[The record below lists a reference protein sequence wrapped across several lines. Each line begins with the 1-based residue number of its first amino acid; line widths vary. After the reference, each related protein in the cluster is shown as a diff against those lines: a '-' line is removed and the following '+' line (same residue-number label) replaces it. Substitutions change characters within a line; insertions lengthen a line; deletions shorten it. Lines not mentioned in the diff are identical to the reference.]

1 MDDPAKILVADD
13 DPTVRLLMRAW
24 LGKAGFEVT
33 LAMDGTEA
41 VHLFAQA
48 AYDMVMLDVHMPQ
61 SNGIDVCLTLRAQA
75 GEYLPIVIMTG
86 ADDTASVE
94 SAYRSGATDFIAKPI
109 NWALL
114 GHRAHF
120 ILRAARALSE
130 LGTAITRSKQ
140 AEADLLHSQHQLAS
154 TLKAIPDLLFEIGL
168 DGRYYSAHS
177 PRTDLMAAPVEEFLH
192 KKVSDILPA
201 AAASICMQAIAE
213 SHKNGFSSGRCFE
226 LELGGKTRWFEL
238 SVSRKD
244 DFSQDNPRFV
254 VLSRDITERKLAEK
268 KLLLAASVFS
278 HAREG
283 IMIADA
289 HGFIVEVNDT
299 FTDITGYTRDEV
311 VGKNPSLLKSG
322 RHSPA
327 FYAEMWQSIT
337 TTGNWHGEIWNRHK
351 NGEVYADMRTISAVR
366 DDSGNTLNYVA
377 LFVDI
382 TPMKEHQRQL
392 ERIAHY
398 DALTAL
404 PNRVLLADRM
414 QQAMLHSQRR
424 NNALAVAYLD
434 LDGFKAVND
443 TYGHNV
449 GDDLLIALAAR
460 MKAALRDGDT
470 LARIGGDEFVAVLVD
485 IAQVKDCEMVL
496 ERLLKAASDP
506 LLVDNIQL
514 EVSAS
519 IGVTMYPQDAVD
531 ADLLMRHADQSMY
544 VAKQTGKNRYQMFDV
559 AQDAVIQTQ
568 KEHLVQIRMALDRH
582 EFVLHYQPKVNM
594 KSGKVVGAEA
604 LIRWQHPQR
613 GLLAPGAFL
622 PDIENHAI
630 IVEVGDW
637 VLSTVL
643 AQMRIWHAQ
652 GLLLPVSINVSARQL
667 QDEGFAKR
675 VGELLAAYSDV
686 QPQLLQFEILE
697 TSALQDIHKVTA
709 VMKACEALGIGFA
722 LDDFGTGYASLAYL
736 KHLPAKTLKI
746 DQSFVRDML
755 EDPDDLVIING
766 MIGLAR
772 AFGRHVIAEGVET
785 LAHGDLLRSMGCDLA
800 QGFGIA
806 RPMSAA
812 SLPTWIANWSAQANW
827 TA

>member
-1 MDDPAKILVADD
+1 
-13 DPTVRLLMRAW
+13 
-24 LGKAGFEVT
+24 
-33 LAMDGTEA
+33 
-41 VHLFAQA
+41 
-48 AYDMVMLDVHMPQ
+48 
-61 SNGIDVCLTLRAQA
+61 
-75 GEYLPIVIMTG
+75 MTG

-94 SAYRSGATDFIAKPI
+94 VAYRAGATDFIAKPV

-130 LGTAITRSKQ
+130 LGAAIARSKQ
-140 AEADLLHSQHQLAS
+140 AEADLLRSQSQLAS
-154 TLKAIPDLLFEIGL
+154 TLKAVPDLLFEIGL

-177 PRTDLMAAPVEEFLH
+177 PRTDLMATPPEEFLN

-213 SHKNGFSSGRCFE
+213 AHKNGFSGGRCFE
-226 LELGGKTRWFEL
+226 LELGGKAKWFEL

-244 DFSQDNPRFV
+244 DLSQDDPRFV

-268 KLLLAASVFS
+268 KLRLAASVFS

-283 IMIADA
+283 ILITDA
-289 HGFIVEVNDT
+289 KGLIVEVNDT
-299 FTDITGYTRDEV
+299 FTDITGYTREEV
-311 VGKNPSLLKSG
+311 LGKNPNLLQSG
-322 RHSPA
+322 RHSSA
-327 FYAEMWQSIT
+327 FYAEMWETIT
-337 TTGNWHGEIWNRHK
+337 TTGNWHGEIWNRRK
-351 NGEVYADMRTISAVR
+351 NGEVYADLRTISAVR

-377 LFVDI
+377 LFIDI

-449 GDDLLIALAAR
+449 GDDLLIALTAR
-460 MKAALRDGDT
+460 MKAVLRDGDT

-514 EVSAS
+514 QVSAS

-531 ADLLMRHADQSMY
+531 VDLLMRHADQSMY
-544 VAKQTGKNRYQMFDV
+544 MAKQAGKNRYQMFDV
-559 AQDAVIQTQ
+559 AQDAVMQTQ
-568 KEHLVQIRMALDRH
+568 KEHLTHIRLALDRH

-613 GLLAPGAFL
+613 GLLAPGTFL
-622 PDIENHAI
+622 PDIENHDLI
-630 IVEVGDW
+630 IEVGEW

-643 AQMRIWHAQ
+643 AQMRVWHTQ
-652 GLLLPVSINVSARQL
+652 GLLLPISINVSARQL
-667 QDEGFAKR
+667 QDEGFATR
-675 VGELLAAYSDV
+675 VGELLAEYSDV
-686 QPQLLQFEILE
+686 QAQFLQFEILE
-697 TSALQDIHKVTA
+697 TSALQDIYKATA

-722 LDDFGTGYASLAYL
+722 LDDFGTGYSSLAYL

-785 LAHGDLLRSMGCDLA
+785 LAHGDLLQSIGCDLA